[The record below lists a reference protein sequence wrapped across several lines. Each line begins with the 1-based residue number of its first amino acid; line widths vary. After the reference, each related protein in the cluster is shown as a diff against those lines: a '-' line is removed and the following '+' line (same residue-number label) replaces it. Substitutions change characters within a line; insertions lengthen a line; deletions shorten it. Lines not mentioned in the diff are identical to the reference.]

1 MSRSQMT
8 LYLQGGVGNQ
18 LFQACF
24 YSFVRN
30 YLDRPCKIDI
40 SLLNSDIPGVTA
52 RSFETPFLFDEGDIK
67 ANRSLT
73 VTKARLLKKRLT
85 RKLYIEDP
93 VDVSR
98 WAKEAFRGSHDVI
111 GYFQDHVLVSE
122 QWKVVRNKFYEV
134 EPWSSIVEGALEDR
148 IAIHYRLGDY
158 VTNSAAQSFHGVTHP
173 KFFLD
178 AINALDPQGE
188 KVIHLVTDSR
198 QLAQTLLGSV
208 GIDAERVVLAESQI
222 GHLGDLFTLSHST
235 NLVISNSSFSWWGAW
250 IASQKGARVVA
261 PTPWFRTDGESPPLL
276 PTSWIQMHRPLL
288 SASQLAALQEEIIG
302 ATDPD
307 EEAYFR

>member
-111 GYFQDHVLVSE
+111 GYFQDHILVSE
-122 QWKVVRNKFYEV
+122 QWKVIEKRMSGN
-134 EPWSSIVEGALEDR
+134 PSWSTIVDGHLEDR

-158 VTNSAAQSFHGVTHP
+158 VTNAAAQSFHGVTHP

-178 AINALDPQGE
+178 AINTLDPEGTRGIQ
-188 KVIHLVTDSR
+188 LVTDSEH
-198 QLAQTLLGSV
+198 LARFLLSSV
-208 GIDAERVVLAESQI
+208 GLDVDRITTPASKV
-222 GHLGDLFTLSHST
+222 GHLGDLACLAHST
-235 NLVISNSSFSWWGAW
+235 NLVTSNSSFSWWGAW

-261 PTPWFRTDGESPPLL
+261 PTPWFRTEDQSPRLL
-276 PTSWIQMHRPLL
+276 PNSWIQVERPIL
-288 SASQLAALQEEIIG
+288 STSELAALESELVGKEIS
-302 ATDPD
+302 TS
-307 EEAYFR
+307 EARNK